1 MIPPSSV
8 PLPKQ
13 WPNHA
18 KTAFLCAVA
27 LAHQAMVWSVS
38 WCVNSRIERVR
49 LIGENEHLKAEV
61 AMLKEELR
69 IKNARL
75 DRIPAASRPHYPPA
89 ERLAILALKATRC
102 WNKTQAAKAFHLCD
116 ATIASWLA
124 RIEETGP
131 GALVQT
137 PVPVN
142 KFPDFVGQLVQQLK
156 ATCPTM
162 GKVRISQML
171 AKAGLHLSPSTA
183 KRMLTRR
190 CPNAPDT
197 NPSPTGP
204 VDSNATN
211 TKESESSSSTHDKP
225 ARVVTAKY
233 PGHLWHVDLTIVPT
247 ALGFWIPWLPFAIG
261 QHWPFCYWVV
271 AVLDH
276 FSRKCLIAYAFRSQP
291 STDDV
296 TSVLDTTIAIAGR
309 APKYIVSDQGSQ
321 FRDGYELWCQA
332 TGIKPRFGAIGQ
344 HGSIAIVER
353 FILSLKNECTRRML
367 VPLSLALFQDELLRY
382 VTWYNEYRPHQ
393 ALAGCTPNELY
404 DGTQSARDASRLE
417 AKTEP
422 RYDKNHA
429 VVAQLQVECVT
440 KLRLVVSQLDGRP
453 HLPIV
458 KLERAA

>member
-1 MIPPSSV
+1 VIPPSSI

-49 LIGENEHLKAEV
+49 LIGENEQRKAEV
-61 AMLKEELR
+61 SMLEEELR

-75 DRIPAASRPHYPPA
+75 DRIPAASRPHYPPT
-89 ERLAILALKATRC
+89 ERLAILALKAMRG
-102 WNKTQAAKAFHLCD
+102 WNNTQAAKAFHLCD
-116 ATIASWLA
+116 ATIATWLT

-156 ATCPTM
+156 AICPSM

-190 CPNAPDT
+190 YPNSTDT
-197 NPSPTGP
+197 NPSPTVP
-204 VDSNATN
+204 VLSNATN
-211 TKESESSSSTHDKP
+211 IHESESSSSTHDKP
-225 ARVVTAKY
+225 ARIVTAKY
-233 PGHLWHVDLTIVPT
+233 PGHVWHTDLTVVPT

-261 QHWPFCYWVV
+261 QYWPFRYWVV

-276 FSRKCLIAYAFRSQP
+276 FSRKCLMAHALRSQP

-296 TSVLDTTIAIAGR
+296 TSVLDTAIAIAGK

-321 FRDGYELWCQA
+321 FRDDYELWCQA

-367 VPLSLALFQDELLRY
+367 VPLSLAPSQDELLRY

-393 ALAGCTPNELY
+393 SLAGCTPNEID
-404 DGTQSARDASRLE
+404 DGTRSARDASRFE
-417 AKTEP
+417 TRTEP
-422 RYDKNHA
+422 RNGKNDA
-429 VVAQLQVECVT
+429 VDEQVQVEHVT
-440 KLRLVVSQLDGRP
+440 KLRLVVSQLDGRA

>member
-1 MIPPSSV
+1 MIPPSSI

-13 WPNHA
+13 WPNQA

-38 WCVNSRIERVR
+38 WCINSRIGRVR
-49 LIGENEHLKAEV
+49 LIGENEQLKAEV

-75 DRIPAASRPHYPPA
+75 DRIPAASRPHYPPT
-89 ERLAILALKATRC
+89 ERHAILALKAMRG
-102 WNKTQAAKAFHLCD
+102 WNNTQAAKAFHLCD
-116 ATIASWLA
+116 ATVASWLA
-124 RIEETGP
+124 RIEETGS

-137 PVPVN
+137 QVPVN

-171 AKAGLHLSPSTA
+171 AKAGLRLSPSTA

-190 CPNAPDT
+190 YSNSLDT
-197 NPSPTGP
+197 NPSPTRP
-204 VDSNATN
+204 VDSNAIN
-211 TKESESSSSTHDKP
+211 TKESGSSSNTHDKP

-233 PGHLWHVDLTIVPT
+233 PQHVWHIDLTIVPT
-247 ALGFWIPWLPFAIG
+247 ALGLWIPWLPFAIG

-271 AVLDH
+271 VVIDH
-276 FSRKCLIAYAFRSQP
+276 FSRKCLMAHASRSQP

-296 TSVLDTTIAIAGR
+296 TTVLDTAIAIAGK

-321 FRDGYELWCQA
+321 FRDDYELWCQA
-332 TGIKPRFGAIGQ
+332 TGIKSRFGAIGQ

-353 FILSLKNECTRRML
+353 FILSLKNECTRTML
-367 VPLSLALFQDELLRY
+367 VPLSLAPFQNELLRY
-382 VTWYNEYRPHQ
+382 VTWFNEHRPHQ
-393 ALAGCTPNELY
+393 SLAGRTPNEIY
-404 DGTQSARDASRLE
+404 DGTRLARDASRFE
-417 AKTEP
+417 TRTEP
-422 RYDKNHA
+422 RKGKNHA
-429 VVAQLQVECVT
+429 VERVT

-453 HLPIV
+453 YLPIV